1 MHKEEQDGSDAWLVI
16 HTRPKQEF
24 RALQH
29 LQNQSYT
36 CYLPTVQAVKPLRGK
51 LTACSEPLFSR
62 YIFVRVNPSS
72 CRITSLASTRGVS
85 KLVSFGGRFATVPDE
100 MIEALQK
107 TAPVVRIPFSTGDP
121 VRVKVGSLADLEGI
135 YRLPRGDERAIVLI
149 NFLGR
154 YQHISIKFEQLQR
167 LN

>member
-1 MHKEEQDGSDAWLVI
+1 MQNEEQKGSAAWLVI

-36 CYLPTVQAVKPLRGK
+36 CYLPTVQAVKSFRGK
-51 LTACSEPLFSR
+51 LATCSEPLFSR
-62 YIFVRVNPSS
+62 YLFVRVNPSS

-85 KLVSFGGRFATVPDE
+85 KLVAFGSRFATVPDE
-100 MIEALQK
+100 MIEALRDS
-107 TAPVVRIPFSTGDP
+107 TPLVRIPFSPGET
-121 VRVKVGSLADLEGI
+121 VKVKAGPLAGLEGV
-135 YRLPRGDERAIVLI
+135 YQLPDSEERAIVLI

-154 YQHISIKFEQLQR
+154 HQNLSIKLEQLQR